1 MHRIHLTPPI
11 VPGPGNV
18 TLNWFPTSQF
28 SVGSMGA
35 MDWAAHSTKQNSDA
49 DLQTVVAVK
58 PLTLPSQGCWEV
70 RV

>member
-1 MHRIHLTPPI
+1 MHRVHLTPPI

-18 TLNWFPTSQF
+18 ALNWFPNSQF

-35 MDWAAHSTKQNSDA
+35 VDWAAHSTKQNSAD

-58 PLTLPSQGCWEV
+58 ALTLTSQGRWEA